1 MNNLSEIG
9 ARIKKTRN
17 LLTQKEFAESLGVAR
32 TYVSNI
38 EYGRTKP
45 SLEFLINI
53 SKCYHVSLDWL
64 LLGHDPTFVPKKSQN
79 PLLLEWIQLFD
90 KLSPNA
96 QPLLI
101 GTVKTIL
108 ENSNLS
114 NSSVPLNSCDLTK
127 KEDEATEI

>member
-9 ARIKKTRN
+9 ARIKQTRN

-64 LLGHDPTFVPKKSQN
+64 LLGHDSTFVSKKSQD

-90 KLSPNA
+90 NISPDA
-96 QPLLI
+96 QSVLL

-108 ENSNLS
+108 DNSNL
-114 NSSVPLNSCDLTK
+114 LNN
-127 KEDEATEI
+127 